1 MGLCVCLGACVCG
14 AVSLTM
20 SYLAY
25 SHLEELENRCQSNQC
40 NKVTTD
46 KVTNDKK

>member
-14 AVSLTM
+14 AVTLTM

-25 SHLEELENRCQSNQC
+25 NHMEELETRCIDNQC
-40 NKVTTD
+40 NKGMV
-46 KVTNDKK
+46 DKK